1 MFAQSG
7 GAEQKLPCRKRV
19 WVMTVLSDDE
29 SLGTDQTLPPGLE
42 FHLSRCADCR
52 RLADELLA
60 VRSGLAAL
68 TLAEPPDE
76 LFFRANAQAED
87 ALASGATLTGRVE
100 LRDDGTGL
108 LRADVRRAWRRWVA
122 PIAVAATI
130 ALAVGIVSVV
140 RGLRDGGSAAP
151 GAMVEAPVAT
161 PRPPKPVAAL
171 AGDRVDTKRDA
182 TAIPGFHRGE
192 GCEGE
197 DCIERPFVPGRTRRN
212 ERSRNLDRAPQR
224 GLTSPAPDDR

>member
-7 GAEQKLPCRKRV
+7 GAETKQPCPKRV

-29 SLGTDQTLPPGLE
+29 SLGTDQALPPGLE

-60 VRSGLAAL
+60 VRSELAAL
-68 TLAEPPDE
+68 TSAEPPDE
-76 LFFRANAQAED
+76 LFVRANAQATG

-100 LRDDGTGL
+100 PRDDGVDL
-108 LRADVRRAWRRWVA
+108 LRAEPRRAWRRWVA

-140 RGLRDGGSAAP
+140 RGLRDGGSAGP
-151 GAMVEAPVAT
+151 GNMVEAPVAA
-161 PRPPKPVAAL
+161 PRPPKPEAAL

-182 TAIPGFHRGE
+182 TAASEFHRGE

-197 DCIERPFVPGRTRRN
+197 DCIERPFVPGRTRQN
-212 ERSRNLDRAPQR
+212 ERARNLDRAPQR